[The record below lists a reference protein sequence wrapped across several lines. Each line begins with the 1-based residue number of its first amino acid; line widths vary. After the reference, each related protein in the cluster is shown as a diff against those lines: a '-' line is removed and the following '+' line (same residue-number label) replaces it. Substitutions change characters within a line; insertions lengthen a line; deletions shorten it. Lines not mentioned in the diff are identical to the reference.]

1 MNKSI
6 KILRFAAL
14 ALAVVTAL
22 GVGRAY
28 AGIAIPVGP
37 GQLIGVI
44 TPISSIASR
53 VRRTR
58 ALARVRR
65 IQQPAGFKPEGPH

>member
-37 GQLIGVI
+37 GGPL
-44 TPISSIASR
+44 PIEC
-53 VRRTR
+53 
-58 ALARVRR
+58 
-65 IQQPAGFKPEGPH
+65 FYCGPHLLP

>member
-37 GQLIGVI
+37 AADSLPIECFYCRHDSIGVASQLRCSQLIGVI
-44 TPISSIASR
+44 LPS
-53 VRRTR
+53 
-58 ALARVRR
+58 
-65 IQQPAGFKPEGPH
+65 PA